1 MGNYHDQIGADGR
14 PNLGFDG
21 IDALPVKRLDSKMLF
36 DPFEEQFNLPPTFVI
51 VCNLF
56 GVAVSDIGKKDNI
69 LIFFGIDKMDATKIV
84 RIMLF
89 GLVTGKPNH
98 LITLQ
103 PCGSV
108 DWGRGFSIKLQILF
122 GSHDKSTT
130 NLMHLI
136 QSLEVYVRTIHDV
149 NATGIDRNQIQDVHI
164 MSSTIGYVNERWDRA
179 FYVHKCMEF
188 NSSLVLAKF
197 SPRKQRQ
204 TQIDGGRIQGVDR
217 LGNCVQIPVFY
228 VKTKGLVDENHG
240 QFMID
245 LPGTV
250 GIGSRQGIT
259 SHIGSDAHMVTSL
272 TEGIQRG
279 GQISQT
285 FTEGELSEAQTEK
298 LSPACKFLYTIISF
312 VLGNNLSKFVFRN
325 NIHKL

>member
-14 PNLGFDG
+14 PDLGFDG
-21 IDALPVKRLDSKMLF
+21 IDASPIKCLDSKMLF
-36 DPFEEQFNLPPTFVI
+36 DPFEEQFNLPPAFVI
-51 VCNLF
+51 ICDLF
-56 GVAVSDIGKKDNI
+56 GVAVGNIGKKDNI
-69 LIFFGIDKMDATKIV
+69 LIVFGIDKMDATKIV
-84 RIMLF
+84 RIMIF
-89 GLVTGKPNH
+89 GLVTGKPNN
-98 LITLQ
+98 LIALQ
-103 PCGSV
+103 SCVSV
-108 DWGRGFSIKLQILF
+108 DWSRGFPIKLQILF
-122 GSHDKSTT
+122 GPHDKSTA

-136 QSLEVYVRTIHDV
+136 QSLEVNVCTIHDINTTGV
-149 NATGIDRNQIQDVHI
+149 NRNQIQNVHI
-164 MSSTIGYVNERWDRA
+164 VSSTIGYVNERRNRA
-179 FYVHKCMEF
+179 FYIHKSMKL
-188 NSSLVLAKF
+188 NSSLMLAKF
-197 SPRKQRQ
+197 SPREQRQ
-204 TQIDGGRIQGVDR
+204 TQIDGGRIQGIDR
-217 LGNCVQIPVFY
+217 LGNRIQIPIFY
-228 VKTKGLVDENHG
+228 MKAKGLVDENHG

-285 FTEGELSEAQTEK
+285 FTEGELSEAQAKK